1 MSVIISPF
9 SNPWAVDIEIVD
21 FIFSTLAVSC
31 VKFDS
36 IEYSKS
42 VSLLFE
48 LNDLKNNPS
57 VLVVNPTSVVNPI
70 KLSDLLIINSVWVS
84 PVSGILNVALSPVF
98 DATILVL
105 PPFVKITCWFCT
117 NGWLGMNILW
127 FGIEVG
133 IGILP
138 ITIVDIPLWPETVP
152 IPSSWVGLKNT
163 LSSNL
168 DSKYGVVRGI
178 VNLSVIS
185 TNSVD
190 AVWIPAVCSVIAR
203 ITFLSEN
210 TFKMDN
216 LAVPIPI
223 VDPTDIFGTVDT

>member
-1 MSVIISPF
+1 M
-9 SNPWAVDIEIVD
+9 
-21 FIFSTLAVSC
+21 
-31 VKFDS
+31 KFDS

-57 VLVVNPTSVVNPI
+57 VLVVKPTSVVSPI
-70 KLSDLLIINSVWVS
+70 KFSDLLIINSVWVS

-152 IPSSWVGLKNT
+152 IPVSYTHLT
-163 LSSNL
+163 LPTI
-168 DSKYGVVRGI
+168 Y
-178 VNLSVIS
+178 SV
-185 TNSVD
+185 
-190 AVWIPAVCSVIAR
+190 
-203 ITFLSEN
+203 
-210 TFKMDN
+210 
-216 LAVPIPI
+216 
-223 VDPTDIFGTVDT
+223 